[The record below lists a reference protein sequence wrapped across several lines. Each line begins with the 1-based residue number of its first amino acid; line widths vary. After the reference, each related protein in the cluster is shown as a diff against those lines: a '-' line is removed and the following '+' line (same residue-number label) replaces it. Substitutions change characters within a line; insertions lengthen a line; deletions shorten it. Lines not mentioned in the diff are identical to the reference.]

1 MQVKSK
7 SYFGAAI
14 AALLISAVTYFA
26 VPEQKTFTHVDYKQ
40 RSAAHFV
47 IVSGHGSML
56 KGKYQTSGK
65 QSPTWPDSLK
75 IYEGYST
82 KLLAYDLASKLTV
95 AGLDCTIINNYN
107 TDMSLLERV
116 QKVNDLFKFD
126 NRLVLISLHHD
137 AQDAR
142 KGDYTDFEGLKGFTS
157 TSTGGATGLT
167 VFTSPGQ
174 TESDNFADN
183 YLLPAIKGFLP
194 KLTFRNNGKSKE
206 ANFYVL
212 SKSSCPA
219 VLIEFYFMTTWSD
232 CKVIADP
239 TTRNNYTSA
248 ISSACINYNNYLLSR

>member
-14 AALLISAVTYFA
+14 AALLISAVTYFV

-82 KLLAYDLASKLTV
+82 KLLAYDLASKLTI

-116 QKVNDLFKFD
+116 QKVNDLFKID

-239 TTRNNYTSA
+239 TIRNNYTSA
-248 ISSACINYNNYLLSR
+248 ISSACINYNNYLVSR